1 MREAINDDGRL
12 STAIRGKSHLSD
24 ANPHQW
30 PSTAIPTNL
39 TFQMQA
45 LINGHQRPS
54 RRISPFRC
62 KPSSM
67 AINGHPNLT
76 FQMQALIIHLFIAHT
91 ADHVHTFLF
100 ERLTVDPTCGLA
112 QAATVLA
119 LLSL

>member
-39 TFQMQA
+39 TFQMQ
-45 LINGHQRPS
+45 
-54 RRISPFRC
+54 
-62 KPSSM
+62 
-67 AINGHPNLT
+67 T
-76 FQMQALIIHLFIAHT
+76 LIIHLFIAHT